1 MPRAGPRYGGFPW
14 RVEPVGIGQE
24 YFVVCY
30 LSAILQRVDG
40 AGNSPGMLGPPLPI
54 PPHLL
59 RTIAVPSPYL
69 RRYIFG
75 FRSETRGC
83 SDAGVEL
90 VRRWYGDGGH
100 NMRALEDRTGGLNLK
115 GRFSQVENF

>member
-1 MPRAGPRYGGFPW
+1 
-14 RVEPVGIGQE
+14 
-24 YFVVCY
+24 
-30 LSAILQRVDG
+30 
-40 AGNSPGMLGPPLPI
+40 MLGPPLPF
-54 PPHLL
+54 PPHLR
-59 RTIAVPSPYL
+59 RTNVVPSPYL

-100 NMRALEDRTGGLNLK
+100 NMRALGDRTGGLNLE
-115 GRFSQVENF
+115 GRFSQAGKIFKKNADYLFCVLE